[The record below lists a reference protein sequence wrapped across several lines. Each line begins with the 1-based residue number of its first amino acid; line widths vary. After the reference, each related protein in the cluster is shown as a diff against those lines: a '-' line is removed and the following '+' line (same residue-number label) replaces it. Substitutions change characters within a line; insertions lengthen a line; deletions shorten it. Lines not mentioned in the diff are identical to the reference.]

1 MKWCKWCILA
11 SLLQLPRT
19 PHHLRWFA
27 RDFAAGF
34 AACGGKARSKK
45 QMLVAGGDEL
55 LGDDKLKRLTNEEG
69 RATIMLADDPDDTW
83 GGDET
88 VDIGD
93 LKSPERK
100 LVWVRVP
107 PALLSITCARC

>member
-1 MKWCKWCILA
+1 MVQMVYSCFLA
-11 SLLQLPRT
+11 VTTQDSSPPLVVRKRFLLRALP
-19 PHHLRWFA
+19 P
-27 RDFAAGF
+27 AAAKP
-34 AACGGKARSKK
+34 AAKK
-45 QMLVAGGDEL
+45 QMLATSSGEL
-55 LGDDKLKRLTNEEG
+55 PSYVRPKRLTNEEG
-69 RATIMLADDPDDTW
+69 RATIMLTDDHDYTW

-107 PALLSITCARC
+107 PALLSISYARC

>member
-1 MKWCKWCILA
+1 
-11 SLLQLPRT
+11 
-19 PHHLRWFA
+19 
-27 RDFAAGF
+27 
-34 AACGGKARSKK
+34 
-45 QMLVAGGDEL
+45 MLS
-55 LGDDKLKRLTNEEG
+55 DDHVR
-69 RATIMLADDPDDTW
+69 

-107 PALLSITCARC
+107 PALLLQQ

>member
-1 MKWCKWCILA
+1 M
-11 SLLQLPRT
+11 S
-19 PHHLRWFA
+19 
-27 RDFAAGF
+27 D
-34 AACGGKARSKK
+34 
-45 QMLVAGGDEL
+45 
-55 LGDDKLKRLTNEEG
+55 LKRLTNEEG
-69 RATIMLADDPDDTW
+69 RATIMLTDDHDYTW

-107 PALLSITCARC
+107 PALLSITGARCVTAIYSAAHEFYRFSSVSLAPLGVSKSLFL

>member
-1 MKWCKWCILA
+1 M
-11 SLLQLPRT
+11 
-19 PHHLRWFA
+19 
-27 RDFAAGF
+27 
-34 AACGGKARSKK
+34 
-45 QMLVAGGDEL
+45 
-55 LGDDKLKRLTNEEG
+55 LTN
-69 RATIMLADDPDDTW
+69 DHDYTW

-107 PALLSITCARC
+107 PALLFFFFRLIWTLNRIDTIGLACGLPWSIVIDMSQV

>member
-1 MKWCKWCILA
+1 
-11 SLLQLPRT
+11 
-19 PHHLRWFA
+19 
-27 RDFAAGF
+27 
-34 AACGGKARSKK
+34 
-45 QMLVAGGDEL
+45 MLS
-55 LGDDKLKRLTNEEG
+55 DD
-69 RATIMLADDPDDTW
+69 AVW

-107 PALLSITCARC
+107 PALLYLILRIDEHPRIEQPVRIEGAFDCPK

>member
-1 MKWCKWCILA
+1 
-11 SLLQLPRT
+11 
-19 PHHLRWFA
+19 
-27 RDFAAGF
+27 
-34 AACGGKARSKK
+34 
-45 QMLVAGGDEL
+45 MLT
-55 LGDDKLKRLTNEEG
+55 DD
-69 RATIMLADDPDDTW
+69 AW

-107 PALLSITCARC
+107 PALLYFFFWLKSKRDGVDTIVLACCLSRPVVEDVAQV

>member
-1 MKWCKWCILA
+1 
-11 SLLQLPRT
+11 
-19 PHHLRWFA
+19 
-27 RDFAAGF
+27 
-34 AACGGKARSKK
+34 
-45 QMLVAGGDEL
+45 ML
-55 LGDDKLKRLTNEEG
+55 
-69 RATIMLADDPDDTW
+69 IDDPDDAW

-107 PALLSITCARC
+107 PALPVKYSDSRTCLVEVACVIE

>member
-1 MKWCKWCILA
+1 
-11 SLLQLPRT
+11 
-19 PHHLRWFA
+19 
-27 RDFAAGF
+27 
-34 AACGGKARSKK
+34 
-45 QMLVAGGDEL
+45 MLT
-55 LGDDKLKRLTNEEG
+55 DDH
-69 RATIMLADDPDDTW
+69 DDAW

-107 PALLSITCARC
+107 PALPLKTNQLCNETVLTSTILIG

>member
-1 MKWCKWCILA
+1 M
-11 SLLQLPRT
+11 LL
-19 PHHLRWFA
+19 
-27 RDFAAGF
+27 
-34 AACGGKARSKK
+34 
-45 QMLVAGGDEL
+45 
-55 LGDDKLKRLTNEEG
+55 DDHV
-69 RATIMLADDPDDTW
+69 W

-107 PALLSITCARC
+107 PALLQLILRIDEHPRIEQPMRIEGAFYCS